1 MLLHVYVTATTSYPV
16 LGYSCSDLG
25 SVCKEAAMAPIKE
38 LMASGWSGEEEL
50 MVASGGCTMQQVEG
64 GWGRS
69 VRLRKLCLR
78 DFSAAIEMIRPSAV
92 DQADYAAA

>member
-38 LMASGWSGEEEL
+38 LMASGWSGEDL
-50 MVASGGCTMQQVEG
+50 MVASGGCTQQEEG
-64 GWGRS
+64 GWGRA